1 MNQTTHPGPNP
12 QEIEVSFFGP
22 GFGESV
28 VIHAGNDEWIVIDSC
43 IDSDSGQ
50 PAALVYFNQIGVDPS
65 KAVRLVLATHWHDD
79 HIGGMAELVGQCAAA
94 EFACSAAVTRNEFLE
109 VAAVYNSRP
118 LSRELSG
125 VSEIYRTLLMIRESG
140 RVPKYAIADRP
151 LFRSARGNCEVTAL
165 SPTDGEMVRFLR
177 SVTALLPT
185 AQPAVSN
192 GDTPGSPAKTK
203 VRFPWLHEN
212 DSSVASWVAI
222 GEIQLLL
229 GADLE
234 EHHQS
239 GRGWTA
245 VLASSTRPAGV
256 ACLFKIAHYGSG
268 TGHHDQV
275 WSQMPIPSPCR

>member
-1 MNQTTHPGPNP
+1 
-12 QEIEVSFFGP
+12 
-22 GFGESV
+22 
-28 VIHAGNDEWIVIDSC
+28 
-43 IDSDSGQ
+43 
-50 PAALVYFNQIGVDPS
+50 
-65 KAVRLVLATHWHDD
+65 
-79 HIGGMAELVGQCAAA
+79 
-94 EFACSAAVTRNEFLE
+94 
-109 VAAVYNSRP
+109 
-118 LSRELSG
+118 
-125 VSEIYRTLLMIRESG
+125 MIRQSG

-151 LFRSARGNCEVTAL
+151 LFRSARGDCEVTAL

-185 AQPAVSN
+185 A
-192 GDTPGSPAKTK
+192 SPAKTK
-203 VRFPWLHEN
+203 VRFPRLHEN

-256 ACLFKIAHYGSG
+256 ACLFKIAHHGSG

-275 WSQMPIPSPCR
+275 WSQMLVKNPIAVLTPWTLGGNQLPNSNDVARILNEAGITIRRLQASTGFVRLRSPIGSTQPVWSIAASPDAVHLT